1 MRHLAVNSLLHRQGG
16 LQVAPF
22 AISMHSASR
31 YAAFPSL
38 VALLVCAVTLAV
50 AGCGAKQTKQQALE
64 RYSQELR
71 DAVSS
76 KVSDEGRKEQM
87 LLIVDQ
93 LQALHRHFSE
103 ETADFLESYRKLNA
117 DYDATRPM
125 FDRLFADYTAK
136 RITARNAA
144 LDLHFKL
151 ASLATT
157 DEWDKIG
164 GAEARLYE
172 EVNEARAA
180 AETK

>member
-1 MRHLAVNSLLHRQGG
+1 MR
-16 LQVAPF
+16 
-22 AISMHSASR
+22 SASR
-31 YAAFPSL
+31 CAGFAALFAL
-38 VALLVCAVTLAV
+38 VVCTVALAV
-50 AGCGAKQTKQQALE
+50 AGCGAKQTKQQAIE
-64 RYSQELR
+64 HYSQELR

-103 ETADFLESYRKLNA
+103 QTADFLESYRKLNA
-117 DYDATRPM
+117 DYDATRSM
-125 FDRLFADYTAK
+125 FDRLFSDYTAQ

-164 GAEARLYE
+164 GAEAKLYE